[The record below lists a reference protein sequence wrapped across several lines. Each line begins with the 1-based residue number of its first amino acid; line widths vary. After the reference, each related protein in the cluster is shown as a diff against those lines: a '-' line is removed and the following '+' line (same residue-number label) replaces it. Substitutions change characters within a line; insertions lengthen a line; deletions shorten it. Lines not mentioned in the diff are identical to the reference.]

1 MPIEA
6 FTTLSNG
13 FEIFG
18 LIHLPKRYPAPCII
32 CSHGLF
38 SSKDSSKFVAVAEH
52 LATNG
57 FVSIRYD
64 HRGCGASQGRIEET
78 TVTGRIQDLE
88 AVYRYACRRPY
99 INGLFGLMGSS
110 MGGYIT
116 LFTAARH
123 SVFRA
128 LAVWATPFKIGRP
141 SENRKTSAIPVLK
154 NIFYSDLTRY
164 RLGDVLSN
172 VNCCLVLH
180 GQEDELVPA
189 EHAHK
194 IYQRLREPKTLDII
208 PGADHRFSEEPH
220 RRQAIE
226 LTTTFFRK
234 YLQC

>member
-13 FEIFG
+13 FKICG
-18 LIHLPKRYPAPCII
+18 VIHLPERYPAPCII

-52 LATNG
+52 LAAAG

-78 TVTGRIQDLE
+78 TVSGRIQDLE
-88 AVYRYACRRPY
+88 AVYRYACRQPY
-99 INGLFGLMGSS
+99 INGVFGLMGSS

-116 LFTAARH
+116 LFTAANH
-123 SVFRA
+123 SVFRT
-128 LAVWATPFKIGRP
+128 LVVWATPFKIGRQ
-141 SENRKTSAIPVLK
+141 SGDRKTADMPVLK
-154 NIFYSDLTRY
+154 DVFYSDLIRY
-164 RLGDVLSN
+164 RLGDVLSR
-172 VNCCLVLH
+172 VNCCLVVH

-194 IYQRLREPKTLDII
+194 IYQRLKEPKTLDIV
-208 PGADHRFSEEPH
+208 PGADHRFSNQHH

-226 LTTTFFRK
+226 RTASFFRK
-234 YLQC
+234 YLQR